1 MHKSC
6 ITKHARKKCPWKFSK
21 KKSLEDCSLVPV
33 WKFKCKVRLAV
44 QLADLQG
51 ETIQYIGFHQN
62 RLNWRENL
70 SAHVTCVETEARAR
84 MGKV

>member
-33 WKFKCKVRLAV
+33 WKFKCKVSLAV
-44 QLADLQG
+44 QLAEL
-51 ETIQYIGFHQN
+51 
-62 RLNWRENL
+62 
-70 SAHVTCVETEARAR
+70 
-84 MGKV
+84 